1 MINKP
6 KRKKREA
13 IIFLI
18 NAKDKMKLL
27 RHCRKQDITTSAFM
41 WMLVEQHFASEAESH
56 DRQ

>member
-27 RHCRKQDITTSAFM
+27 RHCRKQDVGGQRDRM
-41 WMLVEQHFASEAESH
+41 VEEAGRVHVPE
-56 DRQ
+56 